1 MKSEL
6 LTNDE
11 TNLTELEIGP
21 DGRVYVFGASPE
33 VLQILDALRKQDES
47 IRQRLGRIPQHPS
60 VPAFTALSN
69 RSEIE
74 AQP

>member
-1 MKSEL
+1 MNSEL

-21 DGRVYVFGASPE
+21 DGRVYVFGASQE

-47 IRQRLGRIPQHPS
+47 IRRRLERIPQHPS

-69 RSEIE
+69 QSENDS
-74 AQP
+74 QP